1 MAGGNVRRL
10 FKHKLAIFLIIA
22 TIAIIVIIS
31 AFSNAGRDISVAER
45 VGGAAVTTAQSGVSG
60 TGNWFLNIANYF
72 GSVKALRAENEKLKN
87 ENTNLQKEIRDMQG
101 LENENTELRTMVK
114 LMKQQ
119 PNLTLVAA
127 TVSAKDPSNWYST
140 FTINRGSDSGIK
152 VNQPVVNANR
162 ELVGQIFRVGG
173 DFAEVITVLDTRSS
187 IGVMVE
193 RSKEIGILEG
203 DSELRFSEKCRLNYI
218 ARDTDIKTGDFV
230 ETSGLGEVFPKGLV
244 IGKVTDVYDETSTM
258 SKVAIVEPLA
268 DISKVNEV
276 FVITDYKSEDLSG
289 FVLDLSED
297 EDNDEDNDE
306 E

>member
-1 MAGGNVRRL
+1 MRRL
-10 FKHKLAIFLIIA
+10 FEHKLAFLLVIATVLII
-22 TIAIIVIIS
+22 VV
-31 AFSNAGRDISVAER
+31 ISVFSSAER
-45 VGGAAVTTAQSGVSG
+45 ETSFVENTGGGLIASAQSGTSK

-72 GSVKALRAENEKLKN
+72 GSIKSLREENEKLKN

-101 LENENTELRTMVK
+101 LESENTELRKMVK

-140 FTINRGSDSGIK
+140 FTINRGSDDGIK
-152 VNQPVVNANR
+152 INQPIVNANR
-162 ELVGQIFRVGG
+162 ELVGQVSRVGD

-187 IGVMVE
+187 IGVSIE

-230 ETSGLGEVFPKGLV
+230 ETSGLGGVFPKGLV
-244 IGKVTDVYDETSTM
+244 IGKITDVYDETSTM

-276 FVITDYKSEDLSG
+276 FVITDYKNEDLSG
-289 FVLDLSED
+289 FVLDLSENRD
-297 EDNDEDNDE
+297 DE
-306 E
+306 EEEE

>member
-10 FKHKLAIFLIIA
+10 FEHKLAMFLIIA
-22 TIAIIVIIS
+22 TVVTIVIIS
-31 AFSNAGRDISVAER
+31 VFSNAER
-45 VGGAAVTTAQSGVSG
+45 ETSFVENAGGGVITTAQSGASK
-60 TGNWFLNIANYF
+60 TGNWFLSIANYF
-72 GSVKALRAENEKLKN
+72 GSIKALREENEMLKN

-101 LENENTELRTMVK
+101 LEDENIELRTMVK

-140 FTINRGSDSGIK
+140 FTINRGSDDGIK
-152 VNQPVVNANR
+152 VNQPIVNANR
-162 ELVGQIFRVGG
+162 ELVGQVSRVGD

-187 IGVMVE
+187 IGVMIE

-203 DSELRFSEKCRLNYI
+203 NSELRFSEKCRLNYI

-230 ETSGLGEVFPKGLV
+230 ETSGLGGVFPKGLV
-244 IGKVTDVYDETSTM
+244 IGKITDVYDENATM

-276 FVITDYKSEDLSG
+276 FVITDYKNEDLSG
-289 FVLDLSED
+289 FVLDLSEENEDD
-297 EDNDEDNDE
+297 EDE
-306 E
+306 EE